1 MGSPLFA
8 DAMELES
15 MFSPPL
21 FVKTDDLA
29 AASTGF
35 FEASSREQ
43 SETNLSSQKL
53 AMSQFT
59 FPSVNDDTSEAFPLS
74 LSGDM
79 EMPIPTCFPP
89 SATLM
94 STEGLSSP
102 QIDLSNGWDPTMSE
116 EISPILQDNANDIWS
131 QPFSNLASDTSA
143 GHQRRYGQ
151 LTPPDDRS
159 PKTEEA
165 SENFKQG
172 ASESSIA
179 EKSTKRG
186 SNANSASTRRRSR
199 PSSSKQEAPAST
211 TKRSRKGRRPTK
223 AASNAG
229 EPEEDVKRERFLE
242 RNRVAASKCRQKK
255 KEWTESLEDDERQ
268 QKALN
273 SYLTRYVTQLKE
285 ELLFLKSE
293 CLKHGDC
300 DCVAIREHMRNTIP
314 FMVRPSLPLYDNRPF
329 QHGDNR
335 SSMSSISDVTG
346 SLSATS
352 SRPRSTGSSRSG
364 KRAIEDDDMHSLLS
378 ASLTQDVAE

>member
-1 MGSPLFA
+1 
-8 DAMELES
+8 

-21 FVKTDDLA
+21 FVKTDDLTS
-29 AASTGF
+29 ASTGF
-35 FEASSREQ
+35 FEANGRER
-43 SETNLSSQKL
+43 SENNLSSQKS
-53 AMSQFT
+53 AMSHFA
-59 FPSVNDDTSEAFPLS
+59 FPSINSDRSETFALS

-79 EMPIPTCFPP
+79 DMPIATCFAP

-94 STEGLSSP
+94 SAEDLPSP
-102 QIDLSNGWDPTMSE
+102 QLDLSNGWDPTMSGDV
-116 EISPILQDNANDIWS
+116 SPILQDNTNDIWS
-131 QPFSNLASDTSA
+131 QSFTSLASDTSA
-143 GHQRRYGQ
+143 RHQRRHGQ
-151 LTPPDDRS
+151 LTPPDDLS

-165 SENFKQG
+165 PDHFKQG
-172 ASESSIA
+172 TSERSNG

-199 PSSSKQEAPAST
+199 PSSSKEEAPAST
-211 TKRSRKGRRPTK
+211 TKRSRKGRRSTK

-293 CLKHGDC
+293 CLKHSDC

-314 FMVRPSLPLYDNRPF
+314 FMVRPSLPLYESRPF

-335 SSMSSISDVTG
+335 LSMSSISDATG
-346 SLSATS
+346 SLSVTS

-364 KRAIEDDDMHSLLS
+364 NRSIEDEDMHSLLS